1 MHNLPRQRTEQI
13 KLGKFHQAMQIEG
26 SEELQRLRTLAV
38 YVFGKDKL
46 RRVDN
51 EFDEEMIL
59 FTWTICN
66 SFTF

>member
-1 MHNLPRQRTEQI
+1 
-13 KLGKFHQAMQIEG
+13 MQIEG
-26 SEELQRLRTLAV
+26 SEELQRLRKLAV